1 MSKRYL
7 DNLMFATFNMNDP
20 EWIQKKCRWLIG
32 VSRSSN
38 AKGGAIICLGHVARM
53 HGVIDKDIILAV
65 LHDVL
70 KEGRQAE
77 LACSMR
83 LNSL

>member
-1 MSKRYL
+1 MPR
-7 DNLMFATFNMNDP
+7 
-20 EWIQKKCRWLIG
+20 
-32 VSRSSN
+32 
-38 AKGGAIICLGHVARM
+38 GAIICLGHVERM

>member
-38 AKGGAIICLGHVARM
+38 AKGGRLYVQGMLRECMELLI
-53 HGVIDKDIILAV
+53 KIL
-65 LHDVL
+65 HW
-70 KEGRQAE
+70 Q
-77 LACSMR
+77 CCIMY
-83 LNSL
+83 

>member
-1 MSKRYL
+1 MSVVDWCKQE
-7 DNLMFATFNMNDP
+7 FHC
-20 EWIQKKCRWLIG
+20 Q
-32 VSRSSN
+32 
-38 AKGGAIICLGHVARM
+38 GGIICLGHVARM
-53 HGVIDKDIILAV
+53 HGVIDKEIILAV

-77 LACSMR
+77 LACPMR